1 MCPCVRVHVCVC
13 LFMCVY
19 TVVWKEARDQSQ
31 VLFLAADTL
40 FFKIESLIGTS
51 GSPSRCQQVPGGT
64 VPTLFCSVVNLN
76 SIIQAGRKARKST
89 YLSGISNTKT
99 DSQLQISCALYC
111 KRPESSDFPLP
122 SFLFLLSWG
131 LLFPDLLYL
140 ALQKKKLLLWDP
152 RVSRGTFFTAHGVIH
167 RGNFFQMIF
176 A

>member
-1 MCPCVRVHVCVC
+1 MTQFYPSGPGRGKVSG
-13 LFMCVY
+13 
-19 TVVWKEARDQSQ
+19 KEACS
-31 VLFLAADTL
+31 
-40 FFKIESLIGTS
+40 I
-51 GSPSRCQQVPGGT
+51 PGEPVT
-64 VPTLFCSVVNLN
+64 TLFCSVVNLN

-99 DSQLQISCALYC
+99 DSQLQISGALYC